1 METARII
8 LIVLVIFF
16 LRFLCQVNNHILEF
30 YLLEFD
36 VPLGNDQI

>member
-1 METARII
+1 MEAVRII

-16 LRFLCQVNNHILEF
+16 CFLCQVNNHIMEF